1 MWHFLFIHRFFLACV
16 VLGLSLLATSTQAMT
31 LRELR
36 ALEKNDKQGENY
48 VNYYLVGVMEG
59 VLETDAH
66 RVRDGAK
73 PTICLN
79 GRRLQP
85 SMARS
90 LFDTELQRNDGVYG
104 VFLLRGRRSP
114 AFSPTTP
121 TTMRPME
128 TSLSVSRLSLKSQ

>member
-1 MWHFLFIHRFFLACV
+1 MWRTTMRHTLYIHRLFLTGM
-16 VLGLSLLATSTQAMT
+16 VLGLLLVGVSAQAMT

-48 VNYYLVGVMEG
+48 ANYYLVGVMEG

-90 LFDTELQRNDGVYG
+90 LLDTELQRNDGVYEADML
-104 VFLLRGRRSP
+104 VQLVLRN
-114 AFSPTTP
+114 A
-121 TTMRPME
+121 
-128 TSLSVSRLSLKSQ
+128 LSTVYSC

>member
-1 MWHFLFIHRFFLACV
+1 MWRTTMWHSLFLHRFFQTWI
-16 VLGLSLLATSTQAMT
+16 VLGLMLVGVSAQAMT

-48 VNYYLVGVMEG
+48 ANYYLVGVMEG

-90 LFDTELQRNDGVYG
+90 L
-104 VFLLRGRRSP
+104 
-114 AFSPTTP
+114 
-121 TTMRPME
+121 
-128 TSLSVSRLSLKSQ
+128 

>member
-1 MWHFLFIHRFFLACV
+1 MVCSRMWRTTMRRSLYIHRFFLTGM
-16 VLGLSLLATSTQAMT
+16 VLGLLLVGVSAQAMT

-48 VNYYLVGVMEG
+48 ANYYLVGVMEG
-59 VLETDAH
+59 VLESDAH

-90 LFDTELQRNDGVYG
+90 LFDTELQRNDGVYEADMP
-104 VFLLRGRRSP
+104 VQLVLRNALATVYSC
-114 AFSPTTP
+114 
-121 TTMRPME
+121 
-128 TSLSVSRLSLKSQ
+128 